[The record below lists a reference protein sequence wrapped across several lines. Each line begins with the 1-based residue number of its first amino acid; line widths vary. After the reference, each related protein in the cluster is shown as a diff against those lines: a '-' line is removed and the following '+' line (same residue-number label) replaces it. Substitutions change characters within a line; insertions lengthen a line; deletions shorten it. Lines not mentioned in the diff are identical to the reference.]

1 MKTVLG
7 DIVKS
12 KWTGEFYTVKKI
24 KEQIF
29 LLEAKNAPNK
39 FWLGNKESLELL
51 YDKAENWEGQ
61 NLNSAV

>member
-12 KWTGEFYTVKKI
+12 KWTGEFFVVKKI

-29 LLEAKNAPNK
+29 LLEAENVPNR

-51 YDKAENWEGQ
+51 YDKVENLEGQ